1 MRHLVL
7 VLALLGSAAAAQPQP
22 SQGEIVFW
30 ESIRNSTDAADF
42 RAYLEQYPQGTYAAL
57 ARNRIAALGQ
67 KPAAAPEAP
76 PSAPAAKA
84 ESRLPSEGDA
94 WTYRLSEPGAA
105 QRTYSVKVS
114 SVSPAAIV
122 EQYAIEGGP
131 SAEWTHKGEREVVTL
146 GKSVFAPYLMSFGDM
161 PTGAIGR
168 VRSVDRAC
176 GVTFI
181 CEAVARVVAWERV
194 TVPAGTFDT
203 VKVEV
208 RQNWRPAAIAGPT
221 SAQANGGRILLG
233 WYAPAVKRAVKFSSR
248 PTFGTFPPVDS
259 NFDLELVSYQIK

>member
-1 MRHLVL
+1 MRYLVFLFLVL
-7 VLALLGSAAAAQPQP
+7 TTTVVAQPQP

-30 ESIRNSTDAADF
+30 ESIRNSSDPADF
-42 RAYLEQYPQGTYAAL
+42 RAYLEQYPQGTYAPL
-57 ARNRIAALGQ
+57 ARNRINALQ
-67 KPAAAPEAP
+67 AKPETPPAAAA
-76 PSAPAAKA
+76 APAAKP
-84 ESRLPSEGDA
+84 EVRLPSQGDT

-105 QRTYSVKVS
+105 QRTYSAKVS

-122 EQYAIEGGP
+122 EQYAVDGGP
-131 SAEWTHKGEREVVTL
+131 SAEWTHKGEREVVML
-146 GKSVFAPYLMSFGDM
+146 GKSVFAPYLVVFGEM

-168 VRSVDRAC
+168 VRSAEPVC
-176 GVTFI
+176 GATYV

-208 RQNWRPAAIAGPT
+208 RQNWRPALAGPQGT
-221 SAQANGGRILLG
+221 REAGGRILLG

-248 PTFGTFPPVDS
+248 PTFGTFPVIDS
-259 NFDLELVSYQIK
+259 NFDLALISCQLK